1 MIRTPPVKQS
11 IIAST
16 PSTESIRI
24 TIGIHTTVSTRITD
38 TRTVTVTRIAESIPS
53 TDRTRTV
60 PITHI
65 TVIARIATTH
75 TIASI
80 ITRESTI
87 AMTILMRVAV
97 IPMAA

>member
-24 TIGIHTTVSTRITD
+24 TIGIHTTVSITGI
-38 TRTVTVTRIAESIPS
+38 RTVTVTRITESIPS

-75 TIASI
+75 TTASI